1 MCVTTTTVDDLRL
14 VQDVP
19 IGGTVQVMVVL
30 ITEVVLRVIRNTV

>member
-19 IGGTVQVMVVL
+19 IGETVQVMVVL
-30 ITEVVLRVIRNTV
+30 KTEVVLRVIRNTV